1 LLANSTELGWIAGS
15 SDNNLRHFGK
25 SPWRILSRNASSVKG
40 RNASSGEDS
49 INSCNGFRFIRLYL
63 KATMEAK
70 LKH

>member
-1 LLANSTELGWIAGS
+1 
-15 SDNNLRHFGK
+15 
-25 SPWRILSRNASSVKG
+25 VKG
-40 RNASSGEDS
+40 RNASSGVDS